1 MARIYKNRGEV
12 KTGITLSGDK
22 KPRIYVR
29 GRTFPGISTSRSLGD
44 LLAHHI
50 GVTSEPS
57 VRIINLSLEQ
67 SERFI
72 AIATD
77 GVWDN
82 MGPEDLIGHINEH
95 GLKEIGQGSEY
106 VCNKARDLC
115 VSDNIPLDDIT
126 LVITHLKIDV
136 NE

>member
-1 MARIYKNRGEV
+1 M
-12 KTGITLSGDK
+12 
-22 KPRIYVR
+22 R

-50 GVTSEPS
+50 GVTSEPN
-57 VRIINLSLEQ
+57 VRIIELSKQQ

-72 AIATD
+72 AIGTD

-82 MGPEDLIGHINEH
+82 VSPEDLIELVNEH
-95 GLKEIGQGSEY
+95 GLKEVGQGSEY

-115 VSDNIPLDDIT
+115 VSDQIPLDDIT
-126 LVITHLKIDV
+126 LVITHLKRDD
-136 NE
+136 NQ

>member
-1 MARIYKNRGEV
+1 
-12 KTGITLSGDK
+12 
-22 KPRIYVR
+22 
-29 GRTFPGISTSRSLGD
+29 
-44 LLAHHI
+44 
-50 GVTSEPS
+50 
-57 VRIINLSLEQ
+57 LSLEQ

-115 VSDNIPLDDIT
+115 VSDKIPLDDIT